1 MAAISDQE
9 KQLYERYISI
19 YNQLDTYMRKYLRDD
34 KHTDHAYLIQQIAL
48 HHRLFARYEQEL
60 KEFAR
65 LRNVLIHNHFGEAAH
80 PIATPHPYVVDL
92 YQRIIDA
99 VLNPVT
105 ALSIAVHAAQIYTT
119 TLNAKA
125 LDVMKLMTK
134 NTYTHVPV
142 MEDDQ
147 MVGIFSENTILSYLS
162 HHENSIITAD
172 MPIREFADFVGLDQ
186 HKSEEFAFIERKAL
200 LADVYAL
207 FNAAVKKHKRL
218 GMLFITEHGKQSEK
232 LLGIITAWDLASPE
246 FKN

>member
-1 MAAISDQE
+1 MAAISSEE

-34 KHTDHAYLIQQIAL
+34 KHTDHGYLIQEIAL
-48 HHRLFARYEQEL
+48 NHRLFARYEQEL

-80 PIATPHPYVVDL
+80 PIAVPHPYVVDL

-99 VLNPVT
+99 VLNPPS
-105 ALSIAVHAAQIYTT
+105 ALSIAVLSAQIYTT
-119 TLNAKA
+119 TYDAKA
-125 LDVMKLMTK
+125 LEVMKLMTK
-134 NTYTHVPV
+134 NVYTHVPV
-142 MEDDQ
+142 MEDGQ
-147 MVGIFSENTILSYLS
+147 MVGIFSENTILSYLA

-172 MPIREFADFVGLDQ
+172 MPISEFTEFIGFDK
-186 HKSEEFAFIERKAL
+186 HKSEQFGFIERNAL

-207 FNAAVKKHKRL
+207 FNAAVKAHKRL

-246 FKN
+246 FVS